1 MSRNMKR
8 ILIIEDN
15 RDFHEFYRFT
25 LDEEVFDLN
34 FQSSAIDGF
43 EEVRRNQYDL
53 ILLDILMEGPGFNGM
68 GFMWRL
74 RKQLNSP
81 TPVIITTVLDKDV
94 CKGIKH
100 LGHFVFLHKPFTEEK
115 LLRAIRRYL
124 HT

>member
-1 MSRNMKR
+1 MKR

-15 RDFHEFYRFT
+15 RDFHEFYRCT
-25 LDEEVFDLN
+25 LDDETYELN
-34 FQSSAIDGF
+34 FQTSAIDGY
-43 EEVRRNQYDL
+43 EEVRRNRYDL

-74 RKQLNSP
+74 RKQLDFSI
-81 TPVIITTVLDKDV
+81 PVIITTVLDKDV

-100 LGHFVFLHKPFTEEK
+100 LGNFVFLHKPFTEKK
-115 LLRAIRRYL
+115 LLKAVRRYL